1 MLPRSPHRCVRNTL
15 LLDTKPSSL
24 FPAPQVDV
32 LEAQVGELESA
43 VAQLDS
49 YSKRLEMKFSALHL
63 QMG

>member
-1 MLPRSPHRCVRNTL
+1 MCFPVCSPWRLTRSAALPRVHLC
-15 LLDTKPSSL
+15 
-24 FPAPQVDV
+24 QIDV